1 MKDPV
6 NVQEE
11 DDFPEGGFVRISL
24 NENGNPTLQEF
35 GANGELA
42 ESESESESDEEED
55 PANEDNDA
63 PFLPEFRLIKR
74 DDPEAYAFT
83 SPQYS
88 AHKMPKEVVDASLAG
103 PGGMSE
109 FLGKWQDILAKQIEE
124 DQAADSDD

>member
-11 DDFPEGGFVRISL
+11 DFPEGGFVRLSL
-24 NENGNPTLQEF
+24 NGNSFIPEPAP
-35 GANGELA
+35 GDE
-42 ESESESESDEEED
+42 ESESESEDEED
-55 PANEDNDA
+55 PANEDDDA

-83 SPQYS
+83 TPQYS

-109 FLGKWQDILAKQIEE
+109 FLGKWQDILDKQIQE
-124 DQAADSDD
+124 DQEADSDE